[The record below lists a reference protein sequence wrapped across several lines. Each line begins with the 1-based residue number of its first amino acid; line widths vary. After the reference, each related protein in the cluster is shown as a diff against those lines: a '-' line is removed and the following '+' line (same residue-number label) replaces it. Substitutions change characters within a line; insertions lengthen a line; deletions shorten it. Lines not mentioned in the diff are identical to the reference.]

1 MASEPKRIWHGDIE
15 RGACLSD
22 CERYRYTLW
31 RRWGDEPKPEK
42 SPCMVFVMLN
52 PSTADGQ
59 YDDPTIR
66 RCMGFADSFGYHAML
81 VVNLFAFRAT
91 NPRDLWS
98 EEDPIGPEN
107 DEAIRRACYPTTHR
121 VVAAW
126 GSPKH
131 AWHDRRAQEVTRL
144 LATRLHTLATTKH
157 GHPRHPLYL
166 AADASLSPWSGPF
179 SLRKEATNGE

>member
-1 MASEPKRIWHGDIE
+1 MPTDTARVWQGDIE
-15 RGACLSD
+15 RGACLSR

-31 RRWGDEPKPEK
+31 RRWSSWPLPDK

-52 PSTADGQ
+52 PSTADGKQ
-59 YDDPTIR
+59 DDPTIR
-66 RCMGFADSFGYHAML
+66 RCMGFANSHGFSAML

-91 NPRDLWS
+91 NPRDLWA

-107 DEAIRRACYPTTHR
+107 DEAIWLACSPAR
-121 VVAAW
+121 NRIVAAW

-131 AWHDRRAQEVTRL
+131 ALHEIRSRAVSRMLQGRMSA
-144 LATRLHTLATTKH
+144 LAVTKH

-166 AADASLSPWSGPF
+166 PATSTTAPWPAEAAAKEPTDAD
-179 SLRKEATNGE
+179 